1 MTTQAFVLLVLGTVL
16 AVYAAIALA
25 TWIRLRGTL
34 VVTCPETQM
43 PAAVKIDIGHAAATA
58 VWEKADLKVAAC
70 SRWPGRLGCD
80 ELCLAQIAA
89 SPGGTRAR
97 TMARRFFEGK
107 RCAICQRLIDPPGAT
122 TLQPGLMNP
131 VSHEA
136 MTWDDVP
143 AQNLPDAFATRRPI
157 CSNCTLAESFRQRFY
172 DRVTDRAPRPGSPPP
187 H

>member
-43 PAAVKIDIGHAAATA
+43 PAAVKVDIGHAAATA
-58 VWEKADLKVAAC
+58 VWEKADLKVGAC
-70 SRWPGRLGCD
+70 SRWPERMGCD

-97 TMARRFFEGK
+97 TMAIRFFEKK
-107 RCAICQRLIDPPGAT
+107 RCAICQ
-122 TLQPGLMNP
+122 
-131 VSHEA
+131 
-136 MTWDDVP
+136 
-143 AQNLPDAFATRRPI
+143 
-157 CSNCTLAESFRQRFY
+157 
-172 DRVTDRAPRPGSPPP
+172 
-187 H
+187 

>member
-34 VVTCPETQM
+34 VVTCPETQT
-43 PAAVKIDIGHAAATA
+43 PAAVTVDIGHAAATA
-58 VWEKADLKVAAC
+58 VREKADLKVAAC
-70 SRWPGRLGCD
+70 SRWPGRMGC
-80 ELCLAQIAA
+80 EQLCLAQIAA

-107 RCAICQRLIDPPGAT
+107 RCTICQRLIDPPGAA

-131 VSHEA
+131 VSHKA
-136 MTWDDVP
+136 VAWDDVP
-143 AQNLPDAFATRRPI
+143 AQNLPDAFARRRPI
-157 CSNCTLAESFRQRFY
+157 CSNCTLGESVRQRFPHGI
-172 DRVTDRAPRPGSPPP
+172 TDRAPRPGSPPP
-187 H
+187 Q